1 MFRRTLD
8 DSEGEAQMPDSDDE
22 AVCAHGAMAPLAKA
36 LDRAVKRSRLGSP
49 DRHASASHSSGSE
62 SAANAGGSISPKGN
76 LSTADFQ
83 VLKAL
88 GYCQIWSF
96 PQKSMLDGIVQKRNI
111 DMQTFMPRV
120 MAKIQDHRLEQAV
133 DYVEAF
139 TDDMDYVQVMWFESI
154 QHVINTQLSF

>member
-1 MFRRTLD
+1 
-8 DSEGEAQMPDSDDE
+8 
-22 AVCAHGAMAPLAKA
+22 
-36 LDRAVKRSRLGSP
+36 
-49 DRHASASHSSGSE
+49 
-62 SAANAGGSISPKGN
+62 
-76 LSTADFQ
+76 
-83 VLKAL
+83 
-88 GYCQIWSF
+88 
-96 PQKSMLDGIVQKRNI
+96 MLDGIVQKRNI